1 MTSSSLLFITNKVVY
16 HCSSSLLLLIVI
28 LLTISSSTN
37 NVNVVVEGFVPTR
50 SLLQQASM
58 ADAVND
64 DEAGDATDAAGV
76 NNDGH
81 GFLDAILWD
90 MDGVLAETERDGHRV
105 AFNQVFEEYELG
117 DPTTYWS
124 VEDYGNLLEVGGGKE
139 RMTAH
144 WNEVGWP
151 RGTVKNGFF
160 FDPCDQD
167 MTRGAGADD
176 GFVAQ
181 RDLMR
186 QSKVLELHLAKT
198 EVFNTIIRQKTV
210 PLRPGVE
217 RLIDAAIA
225 NNNITLAVC
234 STSNEKAVRN
244 LVTTLLGK
252 ERAEKFT
259 IFAGDIVKN
268 KKPAPDIYNLAI
280 DTLHLDKSRCLIVE
294 DSGIGFQ
301 AAMAANVC
309 CIVTKS
315 VYTTH
320 EDFTGAD
327 LIVTDLEGSDGDSD
341 QVTLATVKGLL
352 QKRNHK
358 E

>member
-1 MTSSSLLFITNKVVY
+1 MMTLH
-16 HCSSSLLLLIVI
+16 HCSSTVLMNTSTTACLLLLL
-28 LLTISSSTN
+28 LLTIIPSHDHA
-37 NVNVVVEGFVPTR
+37 VEGFVPTR

-58 ADAVND
+58 ADA
-64 DEAGDATDAAGV
+64 
-76 NNDGH
+76 NNDGAANE
-81 GFLDAILWD
+81 GAIDANANDDSRLLDAILWD

-105 AFNQVFEEYELG
+105 AFNQVFDAYELG
-117 DPTTYWS
+117 DPTTNWS
-124 VEDYGNLLEVGGGKE
+124 VEEYGKLLEVGGGKE

-151 RGTVKNGFF
+151 RGNVKNGFF

-167 MTRGAGADD
+167 MNRGAGADE

-198 EVFNTIIRQKTV
+198 DVFNTIIRQGTV

-217 RLIDAAIA
+217 RLIDAAI
-225 NNNITLAVC
+225 NNDNITLAVC

-244 LVTTLLGK
+244 LVTTLLGPD
-252 ERAEKFT
+252 RAKKFT
-259 IFAGDIVKN
+259 IFAGDVVKN

-280 DTLHLDKSRCLIVE
+280 ETLQLDKSRCLIVE
-294 DSGIGFQ
+294 DSGIGFK
-301 AAMAANVC
+301 AAMAADVC

-315 VYTTH
+315 VYTNH

-327 LIVTDLEGSDGDSD
+327 LIVTDLEGSDGDSEP
-341 QVTLATVKGLL
+341 VTLATIEGLL
-352 QKRNHK
+352 QQRNNIK
-358 E
+358 